1 MHERQRV
8 WRACQACRRKKVKCD
23 GEHPCQ
29 SCSRNQVD
37 CVYAESSSNTRP
49 ADAQYI
55 TRLENRIQLME
66 ERLQQQLIANQTSCA
81 QVEQR
86 SSHLSTGVV
95 PSSIEDL
102 QGTQCTSPINQ
113 VGSTTSTTQWSP
125 SESHDGN
132 ILEGLIPDTSG
143 ALLGSIADHATH
155 NAESAIVDVTR
166 LPEPLLQALI
176 DRFYSSYY
184 PIFPII
190 QKRDFQRQYDWW
202 LSVRRSA
209 ANGCDVDDG
218 NGFSFLFYAL
228 LAVAASAIPADHAVF
243 AEPGLEAYKRVNV
256 GDLLYSYATSK
267 CPGLPYQRNRARS
280 VNAAIAQGLLSL
292 YLIEVG
298 NVSSAWVIGGHAIRL
313 YQSLELEAL
322 EDSADGAPDVGET
335 WKPRGNVWWSL
346 YILDC
351 SLSTALSKPLAI
363 DDAENDRGPYNEENH
378 PTLGLEAKT
387 DPWFSIIADFHI
399 TISRIYRSIR
409 WIRKSYLSNDDTT
422 WGTVRSSVRKY
433 DTELE
438 YYYTTQV
445 LPKIEEPSKHGRRPA
460 LQTIAVSSYYIGVVL
475 LYRTYIEQFNAAN
488 PEAFLRCAEAASN
501 CIKVTPQV
509 IATVP
514 VSHFVVQQSR
524 AVYASTKVLL
534 RCMRLAQNA
543 SFNRKAWRD
552 VETGFEVLCKINIKW
567 PQIRKY
573 QQLIEQDMQR
583 TRIEFNRHE
592 LFHGLFD
599 RYGQT
604 AGARTARHPESPPAV
619 HSIQDSHAE
628 GSPNMCMDPSSHRE
642 QDGSKTNEQIRTP
655 QTVIASKHSQYWQPF
670 GQEGKRRKLSQNSV
684 RHRPASA
691 ASSALNMFPIQIDP
705 DSYAA
710 VDQTMSTSDYF
721 IPDLPPLPSS
731 LEDSST
737 NLFEDTMLM
746 SPIDQILS

>member
-1 MHERQRV
+1 
-8 WRACQACRRKKVKCD
+8 
-23 GEHPCQ
+23 
-29 SCSRNQVD
+29 
-37 CVYAESSSNTRP
+37 
-49 ADAQYI
+49 
-55 TRLENRIQLME
+55 ME
-66 ERLQQQLIANQTSCA
+66 ERLQQQVIANQTSST
-81 QVEQR
+81 QVAPR
-86 SSHLSTGVV
+86 ASHLSNGVV
-95 PSSIEDL
+95 PPSTEDL
-102 QGTQCTSPINQ
+102 QGAQCTNRTDHL
-113 VGSTTSTTQWSP
+113 GSTPNMTMWSP
-125 SESHDGN
+125 SESHDSG
-132 ILEGLIPDTSG
+132 ILEGLVPDASG
-143 ALLGSIADHATH
+143 AVLGSIADHTMH
-155 NAESAIVDVTR
+155 NAESAIVDAAR

-190 QKRDFQRQYDWW
+190 QKHDFQRQYDCW

-209 ANGCDVDDG
+209 ANGCDVDDD
-218 NGFSFLFYAL
+218 NGFSFLLYAL
-228 LAVAASAIPADHAVF
+228 LAVAASAIAADHAVF
-243 AEPGLEAYKRVNV
+243 AEPGLEAYKRANI

-267 CPGLPYQRNRARS
+267 CPGLPYQRNRTRS

-363 DDAENDRGPYNEENH
+363 DDAENDRGPYSEESH
-378 PTLGLEAKT
+378 PTLGLETKT
-387 DPWFSIIADFHI
+387 DPWFSIIADIHI

-409 WIRKSYLSNDDTT
+409 WIRKSYLSINDTT
-422 WGTVRSSVRKY
+422 WGTVWSSVRKY

-438 YYYTTQV
+438 YYYTRQV
-445 LPKIEEPSKHGRRPA
+445 LPKIEEPSSHEQRPA

-475 LYRTYIEQFNAAN
+475 LYRTYLEQFKAAN

-509 IATVP
+509 ISTVP

-543 SFNRKAWRD
+543 SFSRKAWRD
-552 VETGFEVLCKINIKW
+552 VETGFEVLCKINAKW
-567 PQIRKY
+567 PQLRKY
-573 QQLIEQDMQR
+573 QQLIEQDMKR

-604 AGARTARHPESPPAV
+604 TGTGTARHPESPPTI
-619 HSIQDSHAE
+619 HSIQDPYE
-628 GSPNMCMDPSSHRE
+628 EDSPNTRMDTSNRRE
-642 QDGSKTNEQIRTP
+642 QDGSKTHEQIRTP
-655 QTVIASKHSQYWQPF
+655 QTVIASKYNQYWQPP
-670 GQEGKRRKLSQNSV
+670 QEAKRRKLSRSSI

-691 ASSALNMFPIQIDP
+691 ASATSNMLPIQIDP
-705 DSYAA
+705 EGYAA

-721 IPDLPPLPSS
+721 IPDLPPLQSS
-731 LEDSST
+731 LEHSST
-737 NLFEDTMLM
+737 NLFEDTLLM
-746 SPIDQILS
+746 SPIDQILL